1 MTTLRPSAF
10 IFCLALI
17 GATSPGEVALAKTY
31 AALAVVPQHGRVHH
45 GYAKRDSINQAR
57 AAALRK
63 CGHARCIVAQ
73 DYRAPQCVHLVLG
86 DGQIFWNNDR
96 YGRNER
102 GRIVDACRR
111 VDENCSVIVSEC
123 LK

>member
-1 MTTLRPSAF
+1 MT
-10 IFCLALI
+10 LI
-17 GATSPGEVALAKTY
+17 GTTTVAEVVQAETY

-45 GYAKRDSINQAR
+45 GYAKRDSIKAAR
-57 AAALRK
+57 AAALKK

-73 DYRAPQCVHLVLG
+73 GYRVPQCVHLVLG
-86 DGQIFWNNDR
+86 DGQIFWNNER
-96 YGRNER
+96 FGRNER
-102 GRIVDACRR
+102 ARIMDACRR

>member
-1 MTTLRPSAF
+1 MTTRVFAVFFGLV
-10 IFCLALI
+10 LI
-17 GATSPGEVALAKTY
+17 GTTTVAEVVKAETY

-45 GYAKRDSINQAR
+45 GYAKRDSIKAAR

-73 DYRAPQCVHLVLG
+73 DYRVPQCVHLVLG

-96 YGRNER
+96 FGRNER
-102 GRIVDACRR
+102 RASWTHAGGSTRIARSSSP
-111 VDENCSVIVSEC
+111 NA
-123 LK
+123 